1 MEGIFIKMM
10 NINEIN
16 ELFVERLIPKY
27 SRSNYDKYVNDTHF
41 NFNVPSIHITGT
53 NGKGSVANFLNNIYI
68 EKGLKVGLFISP
80 WLNKVN
86 EMISI
91 NNNQITDQEI
101 ESLFNELFPLFNQYQ
116 LTSFEMQTIMAYT
129 YFVRNNVD
137 LAIIEAGIGGYIDAT
152 NIINPLLSIIT
163 SVSLEHTSYL
173 GRSVSEIDI
182 GRIRREQG
190 TPHRPRRAPHRP
202 LRYRDDSV

>member
-1 MEGIFIKMM
+1 MM

-86 EMISI
+86 EMI
-91 NNNQITDQEI
+91 
-101 ESLFNELFPLFNQYQ
+101 
-116 LTSFEMQTIMAYT
+116 
-129 YFVRNNVD
+129 
-137 LAIIEAGIGGYIDAT
+137 
-152 NIINPLLSIIT
+152 
-163 SVSLEHTSYL
+163 
-173 GRSVSEIDI
+173 
-182 GRIRREQG
+182 
-190 TPHRPRRAPHRP
+190 
-202 LRYRDDSV
+202 